1 MRLMKTVAVFLALL
15 CLYGCAS
22 DSGKGKHSADVDT
35 SPVLN
40 YVVYCKDGRK
50 YYVDLYDR
58 KPIRIGKIENDFFYQ
73 ANYEVSKDKSAIVY
87 WDMNEDTVWWQSLKN
102 PKDTVQISSE
112 GTAFHLSNC
121 GRYVTCWGK
130 SKGLYQF
137 DAKEKTYIQIAENI
151 SDFWVSVDG
160 KQVYYEIG
168 TNQEHWT
175 SADEIPDEYG
185 YYWWR
190 ADGGSEQLLRE
201 SQVCFTS
208 TLTNISCNDLEISPD
223 ASTAVYCVD
232 GKLYRKHYGEEP
244 ELIAEDAEYLE
255 LQNYKNLASNYS
267 LNYDTVYYRNHS
279 FDLCRIDK
287 NGNIQKVQDIE
298 QPYKELVQRTETDY
312 SEGLD
317 GIVYKNSKANKEFHS
332 FEADLYLDGELVDTQ
347 VVESTI
353 RLYFAVRARDG
364 ALMYFKDYYLGG
376 RDKEISVNSNWKEN
390 ASMYLYRN
398 GKTEKI
404 ADGVAQYYWMP
415 DGRILYATCGFSP
428 EEKLDLY
435 IFDGEK
441 SYLLVEECNFC
452 LFDHFFKFS
461 YNIDERRTGMYRD
474 LENID

>member
-1 MRLMKTVAVFLALL
+1 MRLMKIVAAFLALL
-15 CLYGCAS
+15 SLCGCAS
-22 DSGKGKHSADVDT
+22 DSREEKHLEDAGT

-40 YVVYCKDGRK
+40 YVVYCKDGQK
-50 YYVDLYDR
+50 FYVDLHDR
-58 KPIRIGKIENDFFYQ
+58 KPIRIGNIENDYFFQ
-73 ANYEVSKDKSAIVY
+73 SNYEVSKDQSAIVY

-112 GTAFHLSNC
+112 GTAFHLSSC

-168 TNQEHWT
+168 TDQEHWA

-201 SQVCFTS
+201 NQVYFTS
-208 TLTNISCNDLEISPD
+208 ILTNISRNDFEISPD
-223 ASTAVYCVD
+223 VSTAVYCVD
-232 GKLYRKHYGEEP
+232 GNLYRKHYGEEA
-244 ELIAEDAEYLE
+244 ELIAEDVEYLE
-255 LQNYKNLASNYS
+255 LQNYKILSSNYS

-279 FDLCRIDK
+279 YDLCRIDEDGK
-287 NGNIQKVQDIE
+287 IQKVQDIE
-298 QPYKELVQRTETDY
+298 FPYKELVQRTTPSY
-312 SEGLD
+312 SEEWD
-317 GIVYKNSKANKEFHS
+317 GITYENSVHTDEFALT
-332 FEADLYLDGELVDTQ
+332 EADLYLNREFVDTQ
-347 VVESTI
+347 VIESTVWQN
-353 RLYFAVRARDG
+353 FNVRAKDG
-364 ALMYFKDYYLGG
+364 AVVYFKDYYFGG
-376 RDKEISVNSNWKEN
+376 KDREIYTGKKES
-390 ASMYLYRN
+390 ASMYLYRG

-404 ADGVAQYYWMP
+404 AEKVALYYWMP
-415 DGRILYATCGFSP
+415 DGRILYTTCGFAP

-441 SYLLVEECNFC
+441 SYLLVEECDF
-452 LFDHFFKFS
+452 FS
-461 YNIDERRTGMYRD
+461 YNHFIKLGGDPYGRTAGMYCD
-474 LENID
+474 LEDID